1 MLTIGLEVRV
11 DVFTRPEQIVRT
23 LELELNSAT
32 IPEQINGFLAS
43 LTDDIRE
50 KLTESAE
57 FLWGVNRMMGEDVN

>member
-32 IPEQINGFLAS
+32 IPEQIDGFLAS